1 MQETKE
7 GDLLASMPWPRKQKT
22 MAVCGSVKIYT
33 KEIVQKITRRYPKI
47 FEIQEI
53 FEKQVVEWDIR
64 GRRGHMGQ
72 TTHESFEDNAVKEN
86 GQVDMIRTD
95 QIGDIQEHLG

>member
-1 MQETKE
+1 
-7 GDLLASMPWPRKQKT
+7 

-64 GRRGHMGQ
+64 GRRGHMG
-72 TTHESFEDNAVKEN
+72 
-86 GQVDMIRTD
+86 
-95 QIGDIQEHLG
+95 